1 MASFATGLEVEAAIL
16 YDMLWEGVLPAISKQ
31 LILERGS
38 LSALDGLEG
47 MEFPEGDVWRDYIGG
62 LGRAKAALIA
72 DAKRL
77 HELKDGLGT
86 MTLRDR
92 AECLAGTIVP
102 LMEQIRARCDA
113 AELVIASDIW
123 PYPIYRNLLSLSA

>member
-1 MASFATGLEVEAAIL
+1 M
-16 YDMLWEGVLPAISKQ
+16 
-31 LILERGS
+31 
-38 LSALDGLEG
+38 
-47 MEFPEGDVWRDYIGG
+47 WRDYVAG

-72 DAKRL
+72 DAQRL
-77 HELKDGLGT
+77 HELKDGLGA
-86 MTLRDR
+86 MPLKER

-102 LMEQIRARCDA
+102 LMERIRARCDA